1 MWYVFIGILILIVD
15 QVSKIVVA
23 GLSGVTPGSLGTDK
37 RLIATLIDG
46 FLEIEY
52 CENNN
57 GMMGIFSFLKDGRLV
72 FIVATVIILGGI
84 IVYLCLSKN
93 RGKWLNTA
101 LAFIISGALGNFI
114 DRIFNNGGYVRDM
127 IHVIIEINGK
137 EYFPYI
143 FNVADIALVVGA
155 IMLIVDMLFIGKD
168 AVFMSKKRR
177 AAIEKDEAATNKK
190 LDEARDL
197 IREINNDK
205 ALPENA
211 EAKSADRA
219 SDDYD
224 DLIDDDYSDD
234 ESDEKNENDESDDKK
249 ETKSGDENK

>member
-37 RLIATLIDG
+37 KLVATLIDG

-155 IMLIVDMLFIGKD
+155 IMLIVDILFIGKD

-177 AAIEKDEAATNKK
+177 AAIEKDEAATNRK

-197 IREINNDK
+197 IREINDDK

-211 EAKSADRA
+211 DGNPTELSSENHGD
-219 SDDYD
+219 S
-224 DLIDDDYSDD
+224 IDDGGD
-234 ESDEKNENDESDDKK
+234 DESDDKK

>member
-1 MWYVFIGILILIVD
+1 MWYVLIGILVLIAD
-15 QVSKIVVA
+15 QVTKIVVA

-37 RLIATLIDG
+37 KLVATLIDG

-57 GMMGIFSFLKDGRLV
+57 GMMGIFSFLKDGRIV
-72 FIVATVIILGGI
+72 FIIATVIILGGI

-155 IMLIVDMLFIGKD
+155 IMLIIDILFIGKD

-177 AAIEKDEAATNKK
+177 AVIEKDEADTSKK

-197 IREINNDK
+197 IREINDDK
-205 ALPENA
+205 ALSENA
-211 EAKSADRA
+211 EVKSADRS
-219 SDDYD
+219 SDNYD

-234 ESDEKNENDESDDKK
+234 EPDGVDDKNDNI
-249 ETKSGDENK
+249 EAKSGDENK

>member
-37 RLIATLIDG
+37 KLIATLIDG

-155 IMLIVDMLFIGKD
+155 IMLIVDILFIGKD

-177 AAIEKDEAATNKK
+177 AAIEKDEAATNRKF
-190 LDEARDL
+190 DEARDI
-197 IREINNDK
+197 IREINDDK
-205 ALPENA
+205 ALPENF
-211 EAKSADRA
+211 EGNPTELS
-219 SDDYD
+219 SENHG
-224 DLIDDDYSDD
+224 DLIDDDGD
-234 ESDEKNENDESDDKK
+234 DESDDKK

>member
-37 RLIATLIDG
+37 KLVATLIDG

-57 GMMGIFSFLKDGRLV
+57 GMMGIFSFLKDGRIV

-155 IMLIVDMLFIGKD
+155 IMLIVDILFIGND

-177 AAIEKDEAATNKK
+177 AAIEKDEAATNRK

-197 IREINNDK
+197 IREINDDK
-205 ALPENA
+205 SLPENA
-211 EAKSADRA
+211 EGNLTELS
-219 SDDYD
+219 SENHDDS
-224 DLIDDDYSDD
+224 IDDDGGD
-234 ESDEKNENDESDDKK
+234 ETDDKK
-249 ETKSGDENK
+249 ETKSGGENK

>member
-37 RLIATLIDG
+37 RLVATLIDG

-57 GMMGIFSFLKDGRLV
+57 GMMGIFSFLKDGRIV

-155 IMLIVDMLFIGKD
+155 IMLIVDILFIGKD

-197 IREINNDK
+197 IREINDDK

-211 EAKSADRA
+211 EGNQTELS
-219 SDDYD
+219 SENHGES
-224 DLIDDDYSDD
+224 IDDDYGA
-234 ESDEKNENDESDDKK
+234 ESDDKK
-249 ETKSGDENK
+249 ETKNSDENK

>member
-37 RLIATLIDG
+37 RLVATLIDG

-57 GMMGIFSFLKDGRLV
+57 GMMGIFSFLKDGRIV
-72 FIVATVIILGGI
+72 FIIATVIILGGI

-155 IMLIVDMLFIGKD
+155 IMLIVDILFIGKD

-177 AAIEKDEAATNKK
+177 AAIEKNEAATNRK
-190 LDEARDL
+190 LDEARDI
-197 IREINNDK
+197 IREINDDK
-205 ALPENA
+205 ALPENF
-211 EAKSADRA
+211 EGNPTELS
-219 SDDYD
+219 SENHG
-224 DLIDDDYSDD
+224 DLIDDDG
-234 ESDEKNENDESDDKK
+234 DESDDKK

>member
-37 RLIATLIDG
+37 RLVATLIDG

-57 GMMGIFSFLKDGRLV
+57 GMMGIFSFLKDGRIV

-155 IMLIVDMLFIGKD
+155 IMLIVDILFIGKD
-168 AVFMSKKRR
+168 AVFMTKKRR
-177 AAIEKDEAATNKK
+177 AAIEKDEAATNRK
-190 LDEARDL
+190 LDEAKTL
-197 IREINNDK
+197 IREMNGDSVATEN
-205 ALPENA
+205 PEGNPT
-211 EAKSADRA
+211 ELS
-219 SDDYD
+219 SENHD
-224 DLIDDDYSDD
+224 DLIDDADD
-234 ESDEKNENDESDDKK
+234 GDESDDKN
-249 ETKSGDENK
+249 ETKNGDENN

>member
-37 RLIATLIDG
+37 RLVATLIDG

-57 GMMGIFSFLKDGRLV
+57 GMMGIFSFLKDGRIV

-155 IMLIVDMLFIGKD
+155 IMLIVDILFIGKD

-177 AAIEKDEAATNKK
+177 AAIEKDEAATNRK
-190 LDEARDL
+190 LDEAKTL
-197 IREINNDK
+197 IREINDDK
-205 ALPENA
+205 SLLENA
-211 EAKSADRA
+211 EVKSADRS
-219 SDDYD
+219 SDNYD
-224 DLIDDDYSDD
+224 DLIDDGGD

>member
-37 RLIATLIDG
+37 KLVATLIDG

-57 GMMGIFSFLKDGRLV
+57 GMMGIFSFLKDGRIV

-155 IMLIVDMLFIGKD
+155 IMLIIDILFIGKD

-177 AAIEKDEAATNKK
+177 AAIEKDEAATNRK
-190 LDEARDL
+190 LDEAKTL
-197 IREINNDK
+197 IREMNGDSVATENSEGNTNE
-205 ALPENA
+205 LPLENH
-211 EAKSADRA
+211 
-219 SDDYD
+219 DDS
-224 DLIDDDYSDD
+224 IDDDGGD
-234 ESDEKNENDESDDKK
+234 ESDEKK
-249 ETKSGDENK
+249 ETKNGDENK

>member
-1 MWYVFIGILILIVD
+1 
-15 QVSKIVVA
+15 
-23 GLSGVTPGSLGTDK
+23 
-37 RLIATLIDG
+37 
-46 FLEIEY
+46 
-52 CENNN
+52 
-57 GMMGIFSFLKDGRLV
+57 
-72 FIVATVIILGGI
+72 
-84 IVYLCLSKN
+84 
-93 RGKWLNTA
+93 
-101 LAFIISGALGNFI
+101 
-114 DRIFNNGGYVRDM
+114 M

-177 AAIEKDEAATNKK
+177 AAIEKDGAATNRK

-197 IREINNDK
+197 IREINDDK

-211 EAKSADRA
+211 EAKSADRS
-219 SDDYD
+219 SDNYD

-234 ESDEKNENDESDDKK
+234 ESDEKNE
-249 ETKSGDENK
+249 TKSGDENK

>member
-37 RLIATLIDG
+37 KLVATLIDG

-57 GMMGIFSFLKDGRLV
+57 GMMGIFSFLKDGRIV

-155 IMLIVDMLFIGKD
+155 IMLIVDILFIGKD

-177 AAIEKDEAATNKK
+177 AAIEKDEAATNRK

-197 IREINNDK
+197 IREINDDK

-211 EAKSADRA
+211 EGNPTELPSENHGD
-219 SDDYD
+219 S
-224 DLIDDDYSDD
+224 IDDGGD
-234 ESDEKNENDESDDKK
+234 ESD

>member
-1 MWYVFIGILILIVD
+1 MWYVFIGILVLILD

-37 RLIATLIDG
+37 KLVATLIDG

-72 FIVATVIILGGI
+72 FIIATVIILGGI

-101 LAFIISGALGNFI
+101 LAFIIAGALGNFI

-155 IMLIVDMLFIGKD
+155 IMLIIDILFIGKD

-177 AAIEKDEAATNKK
+177 ATIEKDEAETNKK

-197 IREINNDK
+197 IREINDEK

-211 EAKSADRA
+211 EVKSADRS
-219 SDDYD
+219 SDNYD

-234 ESDEKNENDESDDKK
+234 ESDGADGKNEKSEA
-249 ETKSGDENK
+249 KSGDENK

>member
-37 RLIATLIDG
+37 RLVATLIDG

-57 GMMGIFSFLKDGRLV
+57 GMMGIFSFLKDGRIV

-155 IMLIVDMLFIGKD
+155 IMLIVDILFIGKD

-197 IREINNDK
+197 IREINDDK

-211 EAKSADRA
+211 EGNPTELS
-219 SDDYD
+219 SENHDDS
-224 DLIDDDYSDD
+224 IDDGGD
-234 ESDEKNENDESDDKK
+234 ETDDKK

>member
-57 GMMGIFSFLKDGRLV
+57 GMMGIFSFLKDGRIV

-155 IMLIVDMLFIGKD
+155 IMLIVDILFIGKD

-177 AAIEKDEAATNKK
+177 AAIEKDEAATNRK
-190 LDEARDL
+190 LDEAKML
-197 IREINNDK
+197 IREMNGGSVATEKFEGNPTE
-205 ALPENA
+205 LSSENHGD
-211 EAKSADRA
+211 S
-219 SDDYD
+219 
-224 DLIDDDYSDD
+224 IDDDYSD
-234 ESDEKNENDESDDKK
+234 DESDDKK

>member
-1 MWYVFIGILILIVD
+1 MWYVLIGILVLIVD
-15 QVSKIVVA
+15 QVTKIVVA
-23 GLSGVTPGSLGTDK
+23 GLSGVTPGSLGTGK
-37 RLIATLIDG
+37 KLVATLIDG

-57 GMMGIFSFLKDGRLV
+57 GMMGIFSFLKDGRIV
-72 FIVATVIILGGI
+72 FIIATVIILGGI

-155 IMLIVDMLFIGKD
+155 IMLIIDILFIGKD

-177 AAIEKDEAATNKK
+177 AAIEKDEAETSKK

-197 IREINNDK
+197 IREINDDK
-205 ALPENA
+205 ALPENP
-211 EAKSADRA
+211 EVKPADRS
-219 SDDYD
+219 SDNYD

-234 ESDEKNENDESDDKK
+234 EPDGADDKNDNI
-249 ETKSGDENK
+249 EAKSGDENK

>member
-37 RLIATLIDG
+37 RLVATLIDG

-57 GMMGIFSFLKDGRLV
+57 GMMGIFSFLKDGRIV

-155 IMLIVDMLFIGKD
+155 IMLIVDILFIGKD

-177 AAIEKDEAATNKK
+177 AAIEKDEAATNRK

-197 IREINNDK
+197 IREINDDK

-211 EAKSADRA
+211 EGNPTELSSENHGD
-219 SDDYD
+219 S
-224 DLIDDDYSDD
+224 IDDDDG
-234 ESDEKNENDESDDKK
+234 DESDDKK

>member
-37 RLIATLIDG
+37 RLVATLIDG

-57 GMMGIFSFLKDGRLV
+57 GMMGIFSFLKDGRIV

-155 IMLIVDMLFIGKD
+155 IMLIVDILFIGKD

-177 AAIEKDEAATNKK
+177 AAIEKDEAATNRK

-197 IREINNDK
+197 IREINDDK

-211 EAKSADRA
+211 EAKSADRS
-219 SDDYD
+219 SDNYD
-224 DLIDDDYSDD
+224 DSIDDGGD
-234 ESDEKNENDESDDKK
+234 ESDDKNENDESDDKK
-249 ETKSGDENK
+249 ETKNGDENK

>member
-37 RLIATLIDG
+37 RLVATLIDG

-57 GMMGIFSFLKDGRLV
+57 GMMGIFSFLKDGRIV

-155 IMLIVDMLFIGKD
+155 IMLIVDILFIGKD

-177 AAIEKDEAATNKK
+177 AAIEAATNRK

-197 IREINNDK
+197 IREINDDK

-211 EAKSADRA
+211 EAKSADRS
-219 SDDYD
+219 SDNYD
-224 DLIDDDYSDD
+224 DLIDDGG
-234 ESDEKNENDESDDKK
+234 DESDDKK

>member
-72 FIVATVIILGGI
+72 FIVSTVIILGGI

-155 IMLIVDMLFIGKD
+155 IMLIVDILFIGKD

-177 AAIEKDEAATNKK
+177 AAIEKDEAATNRK

-197 IREINNDK
+197 IREINDDK

-211 EAKSADRA
+211 EGNPTELPSEN
-219 SDDYD
+219 YD
-224 DLIDDDYSDD
+224 DSIGAGDD
-234 ESDEKNENDESDDKK
+234 ESDDKNENDESDDKK

>member
-37 RLIATLIDG
+37 RLVATLIDG

-155 IMLIVDMLFIGKD
+155 IMLIVDILFIGKD

-177 AAIEKDEAATNKK
+177 AAIEKDEAATNRK
-190 LDEARDL
+190 LDEARDI
-197 IREINNDK
+197 IREINDDK
-205 ALPENA
+205 ALLENA
-211 EAKSADRA
+211 EGNPTELSSENHGD
-219 SDDYD
+219 S
-224 DLIDDDYSDD
+224 IDDDG
-234 ESDEKNENDESDDKK
+234 DESDDKK

>member
-155 IMLIVDMLFIGKD
+155 IMLIVDILFIGKD

-177 AAIEKDEAATNKK
+177 AAIEKDEAATNRK
-190 LDEARDL
+190 LDEARDI
-197 IREINNDK
+197 IREINDDK
-205 ALPENA
+205 ALPENF
-211 EAKSADRA
+211 EGNPTELS
-219 SDDYD
+219 SENHG
-224 DLIDDDYSDD
+224 DLIDDDGD
-234 ESDEKNENDESDDKK
+234 DESDDKK

>member
-57 GMMGIFSFLKDGRLV
+57 GMMGIFSFLKDGRIV

-155 IMLIVDMLFIGKD
+155 IMLIIYILFIGKD
-168 AVFMSKKRR
+168 AVFCSKKRR
-177 AAIEKDEAATNKK
+177 AKLEAEEEEGKK
-190 LDEARDL
+190 K
-197 IREINNDK
+197 I
-205 ALPENA
+205 A
-211 EAKSADRA
+211 EAMRIFADKEN
-219 SDDYD
+219 DG
-224 DLIDDDYSDD
+224 LTT
-234 ESDEKNENDESDDKK
+234 NENSEKLGQDN
-249 ETKSGDENK
+249 GN

>member
-37 RLIATLIDG
+37 KLIATLIDG

-57 GMMGIFSFLKDGRLV
+57 GMMGIFSFLKDGRIV

-143 FNVADIALVVGA
+143 FNVADIALGA

-177 AAIEKDEAATNKK
+177 AAIEKDEAATNRK

-197 IREINNDK
+197 IREINDDN

-211 EAKSADRA
+211 EAKSADRS
-219 SDDYD
+219 SDNYD

-234 ESDEKNENDESDDKK
+234 ESDEKNETDESDDKK

>member
-37 RLIATLIDG
+37 RLVATLIDG

-57 GMMGIFSFLKDGRLV
+57 GMMGIFSFLKDGRIV

-155 IMLIVDMLFIGKD
+155 IMLIVDILFIGKD

-177 AAIEKDEAATNKK
+177 AAIEKDEAATNRKI
-190 LDEARDL
+190 DEAKTL
-197 IREINNDK
+197 IREINDDK
-205 ALPENA
+205 SLPENA
-211 EAKSADRA
+211 EAKSADHS
-219 SDDYD
+219 SDNYD
-224 DLIDDDYSDD
+224 DLIDDDGG
-234 ESDEKNENDESDDKK
+234 ESDDKK

>member
-1 MWYVFIGILILIVD
+1 MWYVFIGILVLILD

-37 RLIATLIDG
+37 KLVATLIDG

-72 FIVATVIILGGI
+72 FIIATVIILGGI

-143 FNVADIALVVGA
+143 FNVADISLVVGA
-155 IMLIVDMLFIGKD
+155 IMLIIDILFIGKD

-177 AAIEKDEAATNKK
+177 TAIEKDEAETSKK

-197 IREINNDK
+197 IREINDDK
-205 ALPENA
+205 ALPENVA
-211 EAKSADRA
+211 EKPADRA
-219 SDDYD
+219 SDNYD
-224 DLIDDDYSDD
+224 KYIDDDYSDE
-234 ESDEKNENDESDDKK
+234 ESDGTDDKNDNNEAK
-249 ETKSGDENK
+249 NNDENK

>member
-37 RLIATLIDG
+37 RLVATLIDG

-57 GMMGIFSFLKDGRLV
+57 GMMGIFSFLKDGRIV

-155 IMLIVDMLFIGKD
+155 IMLIVDILFIGKD

-177 AAIEKDEAATNKK
+177 AAIEKDEAATNRK

-197 IREINNDK
+197 IREINDDK

-211 EAKSADRA
+211 EGNMNELPLENHGDS
-219 SDDYD
+219 
-224 DLIDDDYSDD
+224 IDDDG
-234 ESDEKNENDESDDKK
+234 DESDDKK

>member
-57 GMMGIFSFLKDGRLV
+57 GMMGIFSFLKDGRIV
-72 FIVATVIILGGI
+72 FIVATIIILGGI

-155 IMLIVDMLFIGKD
+155 IMLIVDILFIGKD

-177 AAIEKDEAATNKK
+177 AAIEKNEAATNRK
-190 LDEARDL
+190 LDEARDI
-197 IREINNDK
+197 IREINDDK
-205 ALPENA
+205 ALPENF
-211 EAKSADRA
+211 EGNPTELS
-219 SDDYD
+219 SENHG
-224 DLIDDDYSDD
+224 DLIDDDG
-234 ESDEKNENDESDDKK
+234 DESDDKK

>member
-37 RLIATLIDG
+37 RLVATLIDG

-155 IMLIVDMLFIGKD
+155 IMLIVDILFIGKD

-177 AAIEKDEAATNKK
+177 AAIEKDEAATNRK

-197 IREINNDK
+197 IREINDDK
-205 ALPENA
+205 SLPENA
-211 EAKSADRA
+211 EVKSADRS
-219 SDDYD
+219 SDNH
-224 DLIDDDYSDD
+224 DDYSDD
-234 ESDEKNENDESDDKK
+234 ESDDKNENDESDEKN

>member
-57 GMMGIFSFLKDGRLV
+57 GMMGIFSFLKDGRIV

-155 IMLIVDMLFIGKD
+155 IMLIVDILFIGKD

-177 AAIEKDEAATNKK
+177 AAIEKDEVATNRK

-197 IREINNDK
+197 IREINDDK
-205 ALPENA
+205 ALLENA
-211 EAKSADRA
+211 DGNPTELS
-219 SDDYD
+219 SENHDDS
-224 DLIDDDYSDD
+224 IDDGGD
-234 ESDEKNENDESDDKK
+234 DESDDKK

>member
-37 RLIATLIDG
+37 KLVATLIDG

-155 IMLIVDMLFIGKD
+155 IMLIVDILFIGKD

-177 AAIEKDEAATNKK
+177 AAIEKDEAATNRK
-190 LDEARDL
+190 LDEAKTL
-197 IREINNDK
+197 IREMNGDSVATENSEGNTNE
-205 ALPENA
+205 LPLENH
-211 EAKSADRA
+211 
-219 SDDYD
+219 DDS
-224 DLIDDDYSDD
+224 IDDGGDD
-234 ESDEKNENDESDDKK
+234 ESDEKK
-249 ETKSGDENK
+249 ETKNSDENK

>member
-37 RLIATLIDG
+37 RLVATLIDG

-57 GMMGIFSFLKDGRLV
+57 GMMGIFSFLKDGRIV

-155 IMLIVDMLFIGKD
+155 IMLIVDILFIGKD

-177 AAIEKDEAATNKK
+177 AAIEKDEAATNRK

-197 IREINNDK
+197 IREINDDK

-211 EAKSADRA
+211 EGNPTELPSENYGD
-219 SDDYD
+219 S
-224 DLIDDDYSDD
+224 IDDDDG
-234 ESDEKNENDESDDKK
+234 DESDDKK
-249 ETKSGDENK
+249 ETKNSDENK

>member
-37 RLIATLIDG
+37 RLVATLIDG

-57 GMMGIFSFLKDGRLV
+57 GMMGIFSFLKDGRIV

-155 IMLIVDMLFIGKD
+155 IMLIVDILFIGKD

-177 AAIEKDEAATNKK
+177 AAIEKDEVATNRK

-197 IREINNDK
+197 IREINDDK
-205 ALPENA
+205 ALLENA
-211 EAKSADRA
+211 DGNPTELS
-219 SDDYD
+219 SENHDDS
-224 DLIDDDYSDD
+224 IDDGGD
-234 ESDEKNENDESDDKK
+234 DESDDKK

>member
-1 MWYVFIGILILIVD
+1 MKQLYIARDRGLTAYKAHRYNRELSGILTLAAVFALDLVLDLLAFVCVFFLHDI
-15 QVSKIVVA
+15 QCA
-23 GLSGVTPGSLGTDK
+23 G
-37 RLIATLIDG
+37 RI
-46 FLEIEY
+46 
-52 CENNN
+52 
-57 GMMGIFSFLKDGRLV
+57 V

-101 LAFIISGALGNFI
+101 LAFIVSGALGNFI

-177 AAIEKDEAATNKK
+177 AAIEKDEVATNRK

-197 IREINNDK
+197 IREINDDN
-205 ALPENA
+205 ALLENA
-211 EAKSADRA
+211 EAKSADRS
-219 SDDYD
+219 SDNYD

-234 ESDEKNENDESDDKK
+234 ESDEKNE
-249 ETKSGDENK
+249 TKSGDENK

>member
-57 GMMGIFSFLKDGRLV
+57 GMMGIFSFLKDGRIV

-155 IMLIVDMLFIGKD
+155 IMLIVDILFIGKD

-177 AAIEKDEAATNKK
+177 AAIEKDEAATNRK

-197 IREINNDK
+197 IREINDDSVATDNSEGNPTE
-205 ALPENA
+205 LPSENH
-211 EAKSADRA
+211 
-219 SDDYD
+219 D
-224 DLIDDDYSDD
+224 DLIDDGG
-234 ESDEKNENDESDDKK
+234 DESDDKK
-249 ETKSGDENK
+249 ETKNSDENK